1 MKLYVNYISIKKK
14 QLEIEGKLL
23 YIIKVLHDKPQL
35 TSYSTVKNRKLYIRN
50 KTRIP
55 TVTFLVTQNQ
65 F

>member
-1 MKLYVNYISIKKK
+1 M
-14 QLEIEGKLL
+14 L
-23 YIIKVLHDKPQL
+23 YIIKVLQDKPQL

-50 KTRIP
+50 KARIP

>member
-1 MKLYVNYISIKKK
+1 MSITSQLKKK

-23 YIIKVLHDKPQL
+23 YIIKVLQDKPQL

-50 KTRIP
+50 KARIP